1 MGSRTKG
8 RGTATPRLRPG
19 GRSARVRAAVLRAT
33 LEELAEKG
41 YRSLGFEG
49 IASRA
54 GVHKTTIYRHWPTQD
69 ALIKEALL
77 AHTGEAAPVPDTG
90 SLRGDLIEFGKA
102 MVENITSPLYEGVI
116 RTLVSEA
123 GKDRALSEMGRDF
136 WQERFEMAREI
147 IRRAIARGEL
157 GEGTDPNLLLDVFLG
172 PLYLRLLIT
181 REPLDEAFTER
192 VVEFLLDGGTTER
205 PSTSRDSRS

>member
-1 MGSRTKG
+1 MASRTKG

-19 GRSARVRAAVLRAT
+19 GRSSRVRAAVLRAT

-157 GEGTDPNLLLDVFLG
+157 DAETDPNLLLDVFLG

-181 REPLDEAFTER
+181 REPLDETFTER
-192 VVEFLLDGGTTER
+192 VVDFLLVD
-205 PSTSRDSRS
+205 RSDKGSSSGDT